1 MILNDLEGLGS
12 EKLRGQNANRGV
24 HSQQFG
30 VKLGD
35 IRKLAKPLGTNHALA
50 LDLWQTEVF
59 EARLLAILIIDPK
72 ALAADEVTALVCANS
87 EMQVADWLSAYVIKK
102 HPNKE
107 TLRADWMQAPHP
119 MAARAGWSLTAERIE
134 KTPDGLDLP
143 ALLDRI
149 EAEMP
154 AAPPEVQWT
163 MNMALAN
170 IGIHHAALRPRALD
184 IGERLGIFRDYPT
197 PKGCTSPFAPLWI
210 GEMVRRQAVAT
221 A

>member
-35 IRKLAKPLGTNHALA
+35 IRKLAKPLKTNHALA

-72 ALAADEVTALVCANS
+72 ALTVDEVTALVCANS

-107 TLRADWMQAPHP
+107 TLRAAWMQAPHP
-119 MAARAGWSLTAERIE
+119 MAARAGWSAL
-134 KTPDGLDLP
+134 KKPPMGLMCLHCSTGLKP
-143 ALLDRI
+143 KC
-149 EAEMP
+149 P
-154 AAPPEVQWT
+154 QP
-163 MNMALAN
+163 
-170 IGIHHAALRPRALD
+170 RPKCNGR
-184 IGERLGIFRDYPT
+184 
-197 PKGCTSPFAPLWI
+197 
-210 GEMVRRQAVAT
+210 
-221 A
+221 